1 MHSASEEF
9 GLFESNE
16 GDLKTAREW
25 IAQPPDLPQRG
36 EDT

>member
-25 IAQPPDLPQRG
+25 IAQPSDLPQRG